1 MPELLHT
8 IFKKMELFFMVKWID
23 VSTSQ
28 HQLKLFDG
36 NRLIK
41 AYPIAVGKILTP
53 TPSGTY
59 TIINKQRNPG
69 GPFGVLWM
77 GLSKPHY
84 GIHGTN
90 NPASIGKNVSHGC
103 IRMFNH
109 DVLELSSRV
118 PIGTRVF
125 IHK

>member
-1 MPELLHT
+1 
-8 IFKKMELFFMVKWID
+8 
-23 VSTSQ
+23 
-28 HQLKLFDG
+28 
-36 NRLIK
+36 
-41 AYPIAVGKILTP
+41 
-53 TPSGTY
+53 
-59 TIINKQRNPG
+59 
-69 GPFGVLWM
+69 M

-109 DVLELSSRV
+109 DVLELSSKV
-118 PIGTRVF
+118 PIGTRVS

>member
-1 MPELLHT
+1 MAR
-8 IFKKMELFFMVKWID
+8 WID

-41 AYPIAVGKILTP
+41 TYPIAVGKILSP

-77 GLSKPHY
+77 GY
-84 GIHGTN
+84 Q
-90 NPASIGKNVSHGC
+90 NPITVYTEQITQLQSVRMSH
-103 IRMFNH
+103 M
-109 DVLELSSRV
+109 DVLECL
-118 PIGTRVF
+118 IMMF
-125 IHK
+125 

>member
-53 TPSGTY
+53 TSSGTY

-84 GIHGTN
+84 GLHGTN